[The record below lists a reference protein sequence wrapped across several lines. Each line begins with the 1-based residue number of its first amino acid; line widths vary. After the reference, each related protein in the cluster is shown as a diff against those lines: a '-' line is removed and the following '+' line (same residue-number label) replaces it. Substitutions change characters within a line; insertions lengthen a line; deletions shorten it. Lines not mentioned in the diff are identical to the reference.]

1 MRCVNL
7 QGTSLFIQKFRFNYN
22 LMLKVCFREYFSSI
36 IAIFK
41 EVN

>member
-1 MRCVNL
+1 MNIL
-7 QGTSLFIQKFRFNYN
+7 YLFKSSDFNYN

>member
-1 MRCVNL
+1 MNIL
-7 QGTSLFIQKFRFNYN
+7 YLFKAQINYN